1 MRRYYKAVP
10 DRFAADGIRPMNAP
24 EIRLHPHLEAALQR
38 IRIAAEQSVVRA
50 CEGMGLAALS
60 AGQAQRRDAF
70 LSAQF
75 LFRQRQDKFNLRF
88 IHSLREQLLADLQSK
103 PVGAPSTPAWQ
114 ELSLMADEAVDSLVL
129 SDRIGQAITHQC
141 EWEIRDVE
149 SFVIPL
155 GSDGSIGKSQPLRP
169 EQIARAMLEAVQE
182 VSDDAPTR
190 QILIDELTRALA
202 TEMRSCY
209 ADVAD
214 ILRSRGLRQ
223 QDMRIRMAEAASRSG
238 TSTVA
243 GNNLGPTSGPGGLAN
258 EPQGGTASMRSVYGG
273 LGSSGGEGPG
283 SVRGE
288 IGSVDPD
295 LMALLRKIA
304 TMPLPSAGGGAGGT
318 AGLLGFAGALPDAS
332 GATEPPTNLI
342 HAHREALRQLA
353 PNKLDHMVIDV
364 VGSLFDQILSDA
376 SVPPEMARL
385 LARLQL
391 PVLRAALGDPTFFSS
406 RQHPV
411 RRFVNRLASLACAF
425 DDFTEN
431 PGQAF
436 LVRVTELVHH
446 VALGD
451 FDRMAVYEQQLD
463 ALEQFIEQQTAQTLQ
478 AQGDAVALVARKEI
492 DRQLQLRYAQ
502 QLQNALIPV
511 SMPNFLR
518 EFLVNTWSCAIV
530 TAARQDGGRE
540 QELRFRQFARDLVMS
555 VQSKGPGVQRQAFL
569 ALLPQLMR
577 TLTEGLD
584 LIQCPDAQ
592 RRALFGELLPAH
604 AESLKGGGL
613 SALDYNMLLKQ
624 LEQIFGAELPREQD
638 LTPFSRS
645 RPSELEERLDTQPA
659 ALNPEEAQH
668 LGLVKDEAVDW
679 HGELDLDLS
688 DPAPLTEVDIS
699 LDGLPAATEA
709 PAPSSGALLVDHLQL
724 GFAYQMHTGHGWQKV
739 RLAHISAGRS
749 FFIFTQGH
757 KHQETLTMTARMLR
771 KLCEAGRLKAFEN
784 AYLLER
790 ATARARKQLA
800 ALTA

>member
-1 MRRYYKAVP
+1 
-10 DRFAADGIRPMNAP
+10 MNAP
-24 EIRLHPHLEAALQR
+24 EIRLHSHLEAALQR
-38 IRIAAEQSVVRA
+38 IRTAAEQAVVRA

-60 AGQAQRRDAF
+60 AGQAHRRDAF

-88 IHSLREQLLADLQSK
+88 THSLREQLLADLHSRS
-103 PVGAPSTPAWQ
+103 ASADAAPAWQ
-114 ELSLMADEAVDSLVL
+114 ELSLMDDEAVNSLVL
-129 SDRIGQAITHQC
+129 SDRIGQAIAHQC

-155 GSDGSIGKSQPLRP
+155 GADGSTGKSQPLRP
-169 EQIARAMLEAVQE
+169 EQIARAMLEGVQE
-182 VSDDAPTR
+182 VSDDTATR
-190 QILIDELTRALA
+190 QILVDELTRALA

-209 ADVAD
+209 ADVAE

-223 QDMRIRMAEAASRSG
+223 QDLRIRTAEAASRAG
-238 TSTVA
+238 T
-243 GNNLGPTSGPGGLAN
+243 PTGQNPALNSSYGGLAA
-258 EPQGGTASMRSVYGG
+258 EPHGGAPSTRSVYGG
-273 LGSSGGEGPG
+273 LHGGADAPTTG
-283 SVRGE
+283 RGE
-288 IGSVDPD
+288 IGSIDPD

-304 TMPLPSAGGGAGGT
+304 TMPLP
-318 AGLLGFAGALPDAS
+318 AS
-332 GATEPPTNLI
+332 GANPGAGAAANAISAMGTLPEAYGPAETPTNLI
-342 HAHREALRQLA
+342 RVHREALRQLA
-353 PNKLDHMVIDV
+353 PNNLDHMVIDV
-364 VGSLFDQILSDA
+364 VGSLFDQILSDT

-391 PVLRAALGDPTFFSS
+391 PVLRTALGDPSFFSS

-431 PGQAF
+431 PGQSF
-436 LVRVTELVHH
+436 LTRVTELVHQ

-451 FDRMAVYEQQLD
+451 FDRMALYEQQLD
-463 ALEQFIEQQTAQTLQ
+463 ALEQFIQQQTAQALQ
-478 AQGDAVALVARKEI
+478 SQGDAVALVARKEV

-502 QLQNALIPV
+502 QLESALIPV

-518 EFLVNTWSCAIV
+518 EFLVSAWSCAIV

-540 QELRFRQFARDLVMS
+540 QELRLRQFARDLVMS

-577 TLTEGLD
+577 TLNEGLD
-584 LIQCPDAQ
+584 LIQWPDAQ

-604 AESLKGGGL
+604 AESLKGSGL

-638 LTPFSRS
+638 LAPFSRS
-645 RPSELEERLDTQPA
+645 KPSELQEKLDTQPA
-659 ALNPEEAQH
+659 ALNPEEVEH
-668 LGLVKDEAVDW
+668 LGLVREEAVDW
-679 HGELDLDLS
+679 GGELDLDLS

-709 PAPSSGALLVDHLQL
+709 PEPSAGALLVNHLQL
-724 GFAYQMHTGHGWQKV
+724 GFAYQMHTGQGWQKV
-739 RLAHISAGRS
+739 RLAHVSAGRS

-771 KLCEAGRLKAFEN
+771 KLCEAGRMKAFEN

-800 ALTA
+800 ALSATATTA